1 VEKLVLEQLSSPEKC
16 LDSIQMLDETNFT
29 NLNDKVEKVEP
40 EFVNFE
46 NNGDDVNCGFNR

>member
-1 VEKLVLEQLSSPEKC
+1 MLEQLSSPEKC

-46 NNGDDVNCGFNR
+46 NNGDDGNCGFNR